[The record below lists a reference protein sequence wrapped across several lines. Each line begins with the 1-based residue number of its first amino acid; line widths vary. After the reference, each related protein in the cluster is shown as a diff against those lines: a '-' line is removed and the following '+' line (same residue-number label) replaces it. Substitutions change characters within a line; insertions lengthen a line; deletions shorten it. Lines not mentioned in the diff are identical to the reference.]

1 MLPARSR
8 MSGVERTTRS
18 YLVHLTHN
26 KIDKTCQGLV
36 KNLQGRFLFMLLD
49 ISNDRCVTAPSRILL
64 ECFRCPASLA
74 AFPVSNLNLS
84 CCNLI
89 SLLCVLYTMGVEN
102 ILPSVQDISYNIAFN
117 LSFSIVN

>member
-1 MLPARSR
+1 M
-8 MSGVERTTRS
+8 V
-18 YLVHLTHN
+18 
-26 KIDKTCQGLV
+26 
-36 KNLQGRFLFMLLD
+36 LD
-49 ISNDRCVTAPSRILL
+49 ISNDRYVTAPSRILL